1 MKASRAKKFGIVCRI
16 GSGNT
21 TLIGALFRLVEPEGG
36 KIVMDGADFSEIGLD
51 DLRSRFGIIPQD
63 PTLSK
68 GIVRCILDPFS
79 QHTDQEMWKVL
90 SNSCSY
96 IVFNLY
102 IIII

>member
-1 MKASRAKKFGIVCRI
+1 M
-16 GSGNT
+16 
-21 TLIGALFRLVEPEGG
+21 EPEGG
-36 KIVMDGADFSEIGLD
+36 KIVVDGADISEIGLD

-68 GIVRCILDPFS
+68 GTVRCILDPFS
-79 QHTDQEMWKVL
+79 QHTDQEMWKLL

-102 IIII
+102 IIMI